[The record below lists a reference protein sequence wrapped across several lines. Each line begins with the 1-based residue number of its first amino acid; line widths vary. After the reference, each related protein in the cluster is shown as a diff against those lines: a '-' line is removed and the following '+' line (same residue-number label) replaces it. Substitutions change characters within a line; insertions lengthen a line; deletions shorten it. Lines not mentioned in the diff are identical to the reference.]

1 MIDYV
6 NGLIESV
13 TKLNLLLTALENL
26 FLDVVMA

>member
-1 MIDYV
+1 MIDYI